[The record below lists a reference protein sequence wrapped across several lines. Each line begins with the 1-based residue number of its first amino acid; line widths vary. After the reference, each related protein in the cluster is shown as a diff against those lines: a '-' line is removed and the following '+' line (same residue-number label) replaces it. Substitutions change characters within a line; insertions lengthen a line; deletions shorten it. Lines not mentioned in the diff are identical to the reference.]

1 MDGGAAQLKIFQFLV
16 SPRHLMPYRKTAP
29 LPVELVKTKRGIV
42 FSFHLSQPQ
51 EPVTQPATP
60 TTVPTSPASSAS
72 FLEAAVFEGAENIQD
87 TNEVKRRF
95 GQDTEGAGQGPD
107 PKVLQEKMTALE
119 EMNQDGLDANPSQG
133 SPTNS
138 LSSQRSKRSRT
149 ESSADLT
156 EAIQDSSSVTSTSAK
171 IPGLGGYALGVS
183 VHKVTSTRL
192 LSRFHKNS
200 QESKDFAA
208 ILHPSLLPPAKE
220 TTTAGSGADKNAHNH
235 VGAYRKKKPTHTAG
249 AGECN
254 WCGTRKTAQWRKG
267 PTGPRGLC
275 NVSVRILQ

>member
-1 MDGGAAQLKIFQFLV
+1 
-16 SPRHLMPYRKTAP
+16 
-29 LPVELVKTKRGIV
+29 
-42 FSFHLSQPQ
+42 
-51 EPVTQPATP
+51 
-60 TTVPTSPASSAS
+60 
-72 FLEAAVFEGAENIQD
+72 
-87 TNEVKRRF
+87 
-95 GQDTEGAGQGPD
+95 
-107 PKVLQEKMTALE
+107 MTALE

-275 NVSVRILQ
+275 NWAKQIRFEAKLHHLSNFEAEARLVYTYKDSERFKRFAREHLDAVEPNR